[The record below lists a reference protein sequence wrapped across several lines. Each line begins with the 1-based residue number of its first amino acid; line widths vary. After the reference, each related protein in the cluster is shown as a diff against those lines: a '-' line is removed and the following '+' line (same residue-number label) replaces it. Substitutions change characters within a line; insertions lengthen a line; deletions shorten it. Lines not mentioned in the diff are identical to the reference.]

1 LEAEVERQQFERIE
15 TLLEIIADELYVA
28 RTDQEFAGAVGSG
41 RELWETGGR
50 EMMIRRIEG
59 MRDTLEKSVLA
70 VSQFT
75 VNRNT
80 YRHRTIEI

>member
-1 LEAEVERQQFERIE
+1 MLRLEAEVERQQFERIE
-15 TLLEIIADELYVA
+15 TLLEIIAIADELYVA

-59 MRDTLEKSVLA
+59 MRDTLEKSV
-70 VSQFT
+70 
-75 VNRNT
+75 
-80 YRHRTIEI
+80 